1 MNNVSLS
8 TFISPCHGISLHI
21 AIGATLTLR
30 DERGQET
37 GSLVVQLL
45 DVTAHATQ
53 PAVDGAS
60 HDAGQ
65 GLPSSPP
72 VLEPVQNP
80 SGLAATIRYSGD
92 GIINL
97 LKQVVEKMEL
107 VAKSVSKRAEVSI
120 APPPQHQLL

>member
-1 MNNVSLS
+1 MNNVSLL
-8 TFISPCHGISLHI
+8 TLISPCHGISLHI

-45 DVTAHATQ
+45 DNTAPVTQA
-53 PAVDGAS
+53 AVDGAS
-60 HDAGQ
+60 HDIGQ
-65 GLPSSPP
+65 EPP
-72 VLEPVQNP
+72 TPPPALEPVRNP
-80 SGLAATIRYSGD
+80 TDPATTVRYSGD
-92 GIINL
+92 GIINS

-107 VAKSVSKRAEVSI
+107 VAKSVSKRAEVYI